1 MAYTLVVR
9 MTAPEGEQDRAEEL
23 IRRLG
28 EASRQEPGVVQ
39 YIAHRDPED
48 PRVFLMYEQY
58 RDKAAFEEHG
68 ATQHFEQIAVGEL
81 FPLMEKRERYV
92 YETMLD

>member
-9 MTAPEGEQDRAEEL
+9 MTAPEGEQDHAEEL

-28 EASRQEPGVVQ
+28 EASRQEPGVVH

-48 PRVFLMYEQY
+48 PRVFLIYEQY
-58 RDKAAFEEHG
+58 RDQAAFEAHG
-68 ATQHFEQIAVGEL
+68 QTDHFKDIALGQL
-81 FPLMEKRERYV
+81 FPLLENRERAI
-92 YETMLD
+92 YETLD

>member
-9 MTAPEGEQDRAEEL
+9 MTAPEGQHDRAEEL

-39 YIAHRDPED
+39 YIAHRDPDD
-48 PRVFLMYEQY
+48 PRVFLIYEQY
-58 RDKAAFEEHG
+58 RDQAAFEEHG
-68 ATQHFEQIAVGEL
+68 RTDHFKEIALGEQ
-81 FPLMEKRERYV
+81 FPLLENRERAI
-92 YETMLD
+92 YETLA

>member
-23 IRRLG
+23 IRKLG
-28 EASRQEPGVVQ
+28 DASRQEPGVVH

-48 PRVFLMYEQY
+48 PRVFLIYEQY
-58 RDKAAFEEHG
+58 RDQAAFEAHG
-68 ATQHFEQIAVGEL
+68 QTDHFKDIALGEL
-81 FPLMEKRERYV
+81 FPLLENRERAI
-92 YETMLD
+92 YEKLD

>member
-9 MTAPEGEQDRAEEL
+9 MTAPDGQQDRAEEL
-23 IRRLG
+23 IRKLG

-68 ATQHFEQIAVGEL
+68 ATEHFKEIALGEL
-81 FPLMEKRERYV
+81 FPMLESRERGI
-92 YETMLD
+92 YETLA

>member
-28 EASRQEPGVVQ
+28 EASRQEPGVVH

-58 RDKAAFEEHG
+58 KDKAAFEEHG
-68 ATQHFEQIAVGEL
+68 ATDHFKEIALGEL
-81 FPLMEKRERYV
+81 FPLLENRERAI
-92 YETMLD
+92 YETL

>member
-9 MTAPEGEQDRAEEL
+9 MTAPEGEQDHAEEL

-28 EASRQEPGVVQ
+28 EASRQEPGVVH

-48 PRVFLMYEQY
+48 PRVFLIYEQY
-58 RDKAAFEEHG
+58 RDQAAFEAHG
-68 ATQHFEQIAVGEL
+68 QTDHFKEIALGEL
-81 FPLMEKRERYV
+81 FPLLENRERAI
-92 YETMLD
+92 YETLD

>member
-9 MTAPEGEQDRAEEL
+9 MTAPEGEQDRAEDL
-23 IRRLG
+23 IRRLA
-28 EASRQEPGVVQ
+28 EASRREPGSVH

-48 PRVFLMYEQY
+48 PRVFLIYEQY

-68 ATQHFEQIAVGEL
+68 ATEHFKEIALGEL
-81 FPLMEKRERYV
+81 FPMLESRERGI
-92 YETMLD
+92 YETLA

>member
-9 MTAPEGEQDRAEEL
+9 MTAPEGEQDRAADL

-28 EASRQEPGVVQ
+28 EASRQEPGVIH
-39 YIAHRDPED
+39 YIPHRDPEN
-48 PRVFLMYEQY
+48 PRVFVLYEQY

-68 ATQHFEQIAVGEL
+68 QTEHFKNLAAGQL
-81 FPLMEKRERYV
+81 FPLMEERERNF
-92 YETMLD
+92 YETLD

>member
-28 EASRQEPGVVQ
+28 EASRQEPGVVH

-58 RDKAAFEEHG
+58 RDKAAFEAHG
-68 ATQHFEQIAVGEL
+68 ATDHFKEIALGEL
-81 FPLMEKRERYV
+81 FPLMEERRREIY
-92 YETMLD
+92 TTLD

>member
-9 MTAPEGEQDRAEEL
+9 MTAPEGEQDRAQEL

-28 EASRQEPGVVQ
+28 EASRQEPGVVH

-68 ATQHFEQIAVGEL
+68 ATEHFKEIALGEL
-81 FPLMEKRERYV
+81 FPLLEDRERAI
-92 YETMLD
+92 YETLD

>member
-9 MTAPEGEQDRAEEL
+9 MTAPDGEQDRAEDL

-28 EASRQEPGVVQ
+28 EASRQEPGVVH
-39 YIAHRDPED
+39 YIAHRDAED
-48 PRVFLMYEQY
+48 PRVFLIYEQY

-68 ATQHFEQIAVGEL
+68 QTEHFKDLALGQL
-81 FPLMEKRERYV
+81 FPMLENRERGM
-92 YETMLD
+92 YETLD

>member
-28 EASRQEPGVVQ
+28 EASRQEPGVVH

-48 PRVFLMYEQY
+48 PRVFLMYEHY
-58 RDKAAFEEHG
+58 RDQAAFEAHGQTEHF
-68 ATQHFEQIAVGEL
+68 QQIALGEL
-81 FPLMEKRERYV
+81 FPMLESRERGI
-92 YETMLD
+92 YETLD

>member
-23 IRRLG
+23 IRRLA
-28 EASRQEPGVVQ
+28 EASRREPGAVH

-48 PRVFLMYEQY
+48 PRVFLIYEQY
-58 RDKAAFEEHG
+58 RDQAAFEAHGQTEH
-68 ATQHFEQIAVGEL
+68 FKEIALGEL
-81 FPLMEKRERYV
+81 FPMLENRERST
-92 YETMLD
+92 YETLD

>member
-9 MTAPEGEQDRAEEL
+9 MTAPEGEQDRAQEL

-28 EASRQEPGVVQ
+28 EASRQEEGVVH

-68 ATQHFEQIAVGEL
+68 QTGHFKEIALGEL
-81 FPLMEKRERYV
+81 FPMLESRERGI
-92 YETMLD
+92 YETLD

>member
-9 MTAPEGEQDRAEEL
+9 MTAPEGEHDRAEEL
-23 IRRLG
+23 IRKLG
-28 EASRQEPGVVQ
+28 EASRQEPGVVH

-68 ATQHFEQIAVGEL
+68 QTEHFKDLALAQL
-81 FPLMEKRERYV
+81 FPLLENRERGI
-92 YETMLD
+92 YETLD

>member
-9 MTAPEGEQDRAEEL
+9 MTAPEGEQDHAEEL

-28 EASRQEPGVVQ
+28 EASRQEPGVVH

-48 PRVFLMYEQY
+48 PRVFLIYEQY
-58 RDKAAFEEHG
+58 RDQAAFEAHG
-68 ATQHFEQIAVGEL
+68 QTDHFKDIALGEL
-81 FPLMEKRERYV
+81 FPLLENRERAI
-92 YETMLD
+92 YETLD

>member
-28 EASRQEPGVVQ
+28 EASRQEPGVVH

-48 PRVFLMYEQY
+48 PRVFLIYEQY
-58 RDKAAFEEHG
+58 RDKAAFEAHG
-68 ATQHFEQIAVGEL
+68 QTDHFKELAVEQL
-81 FPLMEKRERYV
+81 FPLMENRERNF
-92 YETMLD
+92 YETLD